1 MGTMGPHI
9 KHCYSWRLLNIFYLS
24 FPTQTHNY
32 SFPAGRLAAP
42 MVRLLYF
49 WSDYYSF
56 IRCVAP
62 GDLLCLV
69 TRGLVSCS
77 GSWLHLIPFVI
88 DLWKPLP
95 CPSQVWY
102 ICMQICGITCNRWL
116 IETLNARFY
125 AFCYL
130 ALSCYP
136 SLIKN
141 QIVSL
146 TISASKR
153 SIRRFV
159 ITEKAPTMA
168 FS

>member
-56 IRCVAP
+56 IWCVAP

-95 CPSQVWY
+95 CPSQMWFISVCKSVELHATDDWLKHKMQDFVHF
-102 ICMQICGITCNRWL
+102 ICYVHPAVHELLKASFRVI
-116 IETLNARFY
+116 
-125 AFCYL
+125 
-130 ALSCYP
+130 
-136 SLIKN
+136 SL
-141 QIVSL
+141 
-146 TISASKR
+146 
-153 SIRRFV
+153 
-159 ITEKAPTMA
+159 
-168 FS
+168 